1 MIYII
6 ICILIM
12 LSTNGYSISKTSLK
26 PEEIEKIKRELTMK
40 PKINFD
46 MGNKKEDE
54 EVVFELYR
62 ETDKRIYI
70 PRYYGLVNYGV
81 PTVLKFTRGCSVAGC
96 KGGTGA
102 GADIS
107 VGFVGKLREAQME
120 PVNNFL
126 EAARNPRKM
135 GGIISV
141 PCGFG
146 KTIMSLYIACALKK
160 KTMFISHKD
169 FLNQQFIE
177 TVKEFAP
184 AASIGIIK
192 QNKVDVE
199 NKDFIIASL
208 QSLAMRDYDSKI
220 FEDIGFVII
229 DEVHHTGAQVFCR
242 AFKKLNTPIILG
254 LSATLNR
261 KDGMR
266 KVFEYYIGG
275 SVYSIKNKEYTD
287 VIVNIHKYYVPD
299 IEYSAIKKMW
309 NGKENIAAM
318 INNICSYKPRTEY
331 IITVLIELLKNEPD
345 RRVLILSERR
355 NQLKSIE
362 DYIVEKNIAN
372 KDYGYYVGGM
382 KQEQLNISSGKQI
395 ILATFQLASEGFNVP
410 TLNTVIFASP
420 ISDIQ
425 QSIGRILRERPE
437 DRKYTPL
444 CIDISDEFSVFRRKT
459 GARIRFYNNNKY
471 KISYY
476 QDNEKIEID
485 NGDEADNEEY
495 VDSDTH
501 RTDKTKVVK
510 KPMFINDDDE

>member
-1 MIYII
+1 
-6 ICILIM
+6 M
-12 LSTNGYSISKTSLK
+12 LSTSGYSISKTSLK
-26 PEEIEKIKRELTMK
+26 PEEIEKIKKELTMK
-40 PKINFD
+40 PKVNFD
-46 MGNKKEDE
+46 MGNNKDAG

-62 ETDKRIYI
+62 ETNKRIYV
-70 PRYYGLVNYGV
+70 PRYYGFVKYGV
-81 PTVLKFTRGCSVAGC
+81 PKVVKLSG
-96 KGGTGA
+96 

-107 VGFVGKLREAQME
+107 VGFVGKLREAQMQ

-126 EAARNPRKM
+126 EAARNPSKM

-160 KTMFISHKD
+160 KTLFISHKD

-208 QSLAMRDYDSKI
+208 QSLAKRDYDIKI

-331 IITVLIELLKNEPD
+331 IISILIEILKNEPE

-355 NQLKSIE
+355 NQLKAIE

-372 KDYGYYVGGM
+372 QDYGYYVGGM
-382 KQEQLNISSGKQI
+382 KQEQLNVSSGKQI

-444 CIDISDEFSVFRRKT
+444 CIDISDEFSAFFRKT
-459 GARIRFYNNNKY
+459 GARLRFYNNNKY
-471 KISYY
+471 KVSYY
-476 QDNEKIEID
+476 QDNEKID
-485 NGDEADNEEY
+485 NGEAGDADNAGEADDEGNDECENNNKWKR
-495 VDSDTH
+495 DNC
-501 RTDKTKVVK
+501 TKGAK

>member
-1 MIYII
+1 
-6 ICILIM
+6 M
-12 LSTNGYSISKTSLK
+12 LSINGYSISKTSLK
-26 PEEIEKIKRELTMK
+26 PEEIEKIKKELTMK
-40 PKINFD
+40 PRVNFD
-46 MGNKKEDE
+46 MGNNNNTE
-54 EVVFELYR
+54 ELVFELYR

-70 PRYYGLVNYGV
+70 PRYYGLVNYGI
-81 PTVLKFTRGCSVAGC
+81 PKVLKVSG
-96 KGGTGA
+96 

-107 VGFVGKLREAQME
+107 VGFVGRLREAQLE
-120 PVNNFL
+120 PVKNFL
-126 EAARNPRKM
+126 EAAKNPLKM

-169 FLNQQFIE
+169 FLNQQFID

-184 AASIGIIK
+184 AAAIGIIK
-192 QNKVDVE
+192 QKKVDVE

-208 QSLAMRDYDSKI
+208 QSLAMRDYDIKI

-242 AFKKLNTPIILG
+242 AFKNLNTPIILG

-299 IEYSAIKKMW
+299 IEYSIVKKMW

-318 INNICSYKPRTEY
+318 INNICSFKPRTEY
-331 IITVLIELLKNEPD
+331 IMTILTEILKNEPD

-362 DYIVEKNIAN
+362 DYIVEQNIAN

-437 DRKYTPL
+437 DRKYIPL
-444 CIDISDEFSVFRRKT
+444 CIDIADEFSVFHRKNN
-459 GARIRFYNNNKY
+459 ARLKFYNNNKY

-476 QDNEKIEID
+476 QDNEKIEMVND
-485 NGDEADNEEY
+485 NDNDNDTFKGYEGDD
-495 VDSDTH
+495 DI
-501 RTDKTKVVK
+501 KGKQK
-510 KPMFINDDDE
+510 KKMMFINDDE

>member
-1 MIYII
+1 
-6 ICILIM
+6 M
-12 LSTNGYSISKTSLK
+12 LSTNGYSISKASLK
-26 PEEIEKIKRELTMK
+26 PEEIEKIKKELTMK
-40 PKINFD
+40 PKVNFD
-46 MGNKKEDE
+46 MGNNKDAE

-81 PTVLKFTRGCSVAGC
+81 PKVLKLPSS
-96 KGGTGA
+96 GA

-126 EAARNPRKM
+126 AAARNPRKM

-275 SVYSIKNKEYTD
+275 SVYSVKNKEYTD

-331 IITVLIELLKNEPD
+331 IIAILIEILKNEPD

-382 KQEQLNISSGKQI
+382 KQEQLNVSSGKQI

-444 CIDISDEFSVFRRKT
+444 CIDISDEFSVFHRKT
-459 GARIRFYNNNKY
+459 GARLRFYNNNKY

-485 NGDEADNEEY
+485 NGDACEAGDEAGDEGY
-495 VDSDTH
+495 AMSA
-501 RTDKTKVVK
+501 RTKGAK
-510 KPMFINDDDE
+510 KQMFINDDDDE

>member
-6 ICILIM
+6 ICIKIM

-26 PEEIEKIKRELTMK
+26 PEEIEKIKKELTMK
-40 PKINFD
+40 PRVNFD
-46 MGNKKEDE
+46 MGNNKDAE

-81 PTVLKFTRGCSVAGC
+81 PKVLKLGNSNGS
-96 KGGTGA
+96 GA
-102 GADIS
+102 GTDIS

-184 AASIGIIK
+184 TASIGIIK

-199 NKDFIIASL
+199 NKDFVIASL
-208 QSLAMRDYDSKI
+208 QSLAMREYDSKI

-287 VIVNIHKYYVPD
+287 VIVNIHKYYVRD
-299 IEYSAIKKMW
+299 IEYSAVKKMW

-331 IITVLIELLKNEPD
+331 IITILIEILKNEPN

-362 DYIVEKNIAN
+362 DYIVEKNIAD

-382 KQEQLNISSGKQI
+382 KQEQLNVSSGKQI

-444 CIDISDEFSVFRRKT
+444 CIDIADEFSVFHRKT
-459 GARIRFYNNNKY
+459 GARMKFYNNNKY

-485 NGDEADNEEY
+485 NYTDDADADDERCVITNMTTGA
-495 VDSDTH
+495 
-501 RTDKTKVVK
+501 K
-510 KPMFINDDDE
+510 KPMFIKDDDDE

>member
-1 MIYII
+1 
-6 ICILIM
+6 M
-12 LSTNGYSISKTSLK
+12 LSINGYSISKTSLK
-26 PEEIEKIKRELTMK
+26 PEEIEKIKKELTMK
-40 PKINFD
+40 PRVNFD
-46 MGNKKEDE
+46 MGNNNDTE
-54 EVVFELYR
+54 ELFFELYR

-70 PRYYGLVNYGV
+70 PRYYGLVNYGI
-81 PTVLKFTRGCSVAGC
+81 PKVLKVSG
-96 KGGTGA
+96 

-107 VGFVGKLREAQME
+107 VGFVGRLREAQLE
-120 PVNNFL
+120 PVKNFL
-126 EAARNPRKM
+126 EAAKNPLKM

-169 FLNQQFIE
+169 FLNQQFID

-192 QNKVDVE
+192 QKKVDVE

-208 QSLAMRDYDSKI
+208 QSLAMRDYDIKI

-242 AFKKLNTPIILG
+242 AFKNLNTPIILG

-299 IEYSAIKKMW
+299 IEYSIVKKMW
-309 NGKENIAAM
+309 NGKDNIAAM
-318 INNICSYKPRTEY
+318 INNICSFKPRTEY
-331 IITVLIELLKNEPD
+331 IMTILTEILKNEPD

-362 DYIVEKNIAN
+362 DYIVEQNIAN

-437 DRKYTPL
+437 DRKYIPL
-444 CIDISDEFSVFRRKT
+444 CIDIADEFSVFHRKNN
-459 GARIRFYNNNKY
+459 ARLKFYNNNKY

-476 QDNEKIEID
+476 QDNEKIEMVND
-485 NGDEADNEEY
+485 NDNDNDTFKGYEGDD
-495 VDSDTH
+495 DI
-501 RTDKTKVVK
+501 KGKQK
-510 KPMFINDDDE
+510 KKMMFINDDE

>member
-1 MIYII
+1 
-6 ICILIM
+6 M
-12 LSTNGYSISKTSLK
+12 LSINGYSIAKTSLST
-26 PEEIEKIKRELTMK
+26 EQIDKIKKELTMK
-40 PKINFD
+40 PQVNFN
-46 MGNKKEDE
+46 MGIKNKEDDIT
-54 EVVFELYR
+54 FELYR
-62 ETDKRIYI
+62 ETENRIYI
-70 PRYYGLVNYGV
+70 PRYYGLTNFGI
-81 PTVLKFTRGCSVAGC
+81 PKIC
-96 KGGTGA
+96 KLTG

-107 VGFVGKLREAQME
+107 VDFIGKLRDAQVE
-120 PVNNFL
+120 PVKNFI
-126 EAARNPRKM
+126 EAARNPQKM

-146 KTIMSLYIACALKK
+146 KTIMSLYIACLIKK

-169 FLNQQFIE
+169 FLNQQFID

-184 AASIGIIK
+184 SAKIGIIK
-192 QNKVDVE
+192 QKKVDTE

-287 VIVNIHKYYVPD
+287 VDINIHKYYVPN
-299 IEYSAIKKMW
+299 IEYSIVKKMW

-318 INNICSYKPRTEY
+318 INNICSFKPRNEY
-331 IITVLIELLKNEPD
+331 IISILIDILKKEPD

-355 NQLKSIE
+355 GQLKSIE
-362 DYIVEKNIAN
+362 DYIIEHNIAN

-382 KQEQLNISSGKQI
+382 KQDQLNISSDKQI

-410 TLNTVIFASP
+410 SLNTLILASP

-437 DRKYTPL
+437 NRKYVPL
-444 CIDISDEFSVFRRKT
+444 CIDIADEFSVFHRKN
-459 GARIRFYNNNKY
+459 GARLKFYKNNKY
-471 KISYY
+471 IISYY
-476 QDNEKIEID
+476 QDNEKIEIYK
-485 NGDEADNEEY
+485 EDNEIDE
-495 VDSDTH
+495 VNEDN
-501 RTDKTKVVK
+501 TKKNK
-510 KPMFINDDDE
+510 KLMFINDDE

>member
-1 MIYII
+1 
-6 ICILIM
+6 M
-12 LSTNGYSISKTSLK
+12 LSINGYSISKTSLK
-26 PEEIEKIKRELTMK
+26 PEEIEKIKKELTMK
-40 PKINFD
+40 PRVNFD
-46 MGNKKEDE
+46 MGNNNNTE
-54 EVVFELYR
+54 ELVFELYR

-70 PRYYGLVNYGV
+70 PRYYGLVNYGI
-81 PTVLKFTRGCSVAGC
+81 PKVLKVSG
-96 KGGTGA
+96 

-107 VGFVGKLREAQME
+107 VGFVGRLRDAQLE
-120 PVNNFL
+120 PVKNFL
-126 EAARNPRKM
+126 EAAKNPLKM

-169 FLNQQFIE
+169 FLNQQFID

-184 AASIGIIK
+184 TASIGIIK
-192 QNKVDVE
+192 QKKVDVE

-208 QSLAMRDYDSKI
+208 QSLAMRDYDIKI

-242 AFKKLNTPIILG
+242 AFKNLNTPIILG

-299 IEYSAIKKMW
+299 IEYSIVKKMW

-318 INNICSYKPRTEY
+318 INNICSFKPRTEY
-331 IITVLIELLKNEPD
+331 IMTILTEILKNEPD

-362 DYIVEKNIAN
+362 DYIVEQNIAN

-382 KQEQLNISSGKQI
+382 KQEQLNISSGEQI

-437 DRKYTPL
+437 DRKYIPL
-444 CIDISDEFSVFRRKT
+444 CIDIADEFSVFHRKNN
-459 GARIRFYNNNKY
+459 ARLKFYNNNKY

-476 QDNEKIEID
+476 QDNEKIEMVND
-485 NGDEADNEEY
+485 NDNDNDNDTFKGYEGDD
-495 VDSDTH
+495 DI
-501 RTDKTKVVK
+501 KGKQK
-510 KPMFINDDDE
+510 KKMMFINDDE

>member
-1 MIYII
+1 
-6 ICILIM
+6 M
-12 LSTNGYSISKTSLK
+12 LSTNGYSISKASLK
-26 PEEIEKIKRELTMK
+26 PEEIEKIKKELTMK
-40 PKINFD
+40 PKVNFD
-46 MGNKKEDE
+46 MGNNKDAE

-81 PTVLKFTRGCSVAGC
+81 PKVLKLPSS
-96 KGGTGA
+96 GA

-126 EAARNPRKM
+126 AAARNPRKM

-275 SVYSIKNKEYTD
+275 SVYSVKNKEYTD

-318 INNICSYKPRTEY
+318 INNICSYKQRTEY
-331 IITVLIELLKNEPD
+331 IIAILIEILKNEPD

-382 KQEQLNISSGKQI
+382 KQEQLNVSSGKQI

-444 CIDISDEFSVFRRKT
+444 CIDISDEFSVFHRKT
-459 GARIRFYNNNKY
+459 GARLRFYNNNKY

-485 NGDEADNEEY
+485 NGDAGDEACEAGEAGDEGY
-495 VDSDTH
+495 D
-501 RTDKTKVVK
+501 RTGGADKTARTKGAK
-510 KPMFINDDDE
+510 KPMFINDDDDE

>member
-1 MIYII
+1 
-6 ICILIM
+6 M

-26 PEEIEKIKRELTMK
+26 PEEIEKIKKELTMK
-40 PKINFD
+40 PKVNFD
-46 MGNKKEDE
+46 MGNNKDAE

-62 ETDKRIYI
+62 ETEKRIYI

-81 PTVLKFTRGCSVAGC
+81 PKVLKLPSS
-96 KGGTGA
+96 GA

-275 SVYSIKNKEYTD
+275 SVYSVKNKEYTD

-331 IITVLIELLKNEPD
+331 IIEILTEILKNEPD

-382 KQEQLNISSGKQI
+382 KQEQLNVSSGKQI

-444 CIDISDEFSVFRRKT
+444 CIDISDEFSVFHRKT
-459 GARIRFYNNNKY
+459 GARLRFYNNNKY

-485 NGDEADNEEY
+485 NGDAGEAGDEAGAEADNEGY
-495 VDSDTH
+495 GGTDTN
-501 RTDKTKVVK
+501 RTKGAK
-510 KPMFINDDDE
+510 KPMFINDDDDK

>member
-1 MIYII
+1 
-6 ICILIM
+6 M
-12 LSTNGYSISKTSLK
+12 LSTNGYSISKASLK
-26 PEEIEKIKRELTMK
+26 PEEIEKIKKELTMK
-40 PKINFD
+40 PKVNFD
-46 MGNKKEDE
+46 MGNNKDAE

-81 PTVLKFTRGCSVAGC
+81 PKVLKLPAC
-96 KGGTGA
+96 KA

-275 SVYSIKNKEYTD
+275 SVYSVKNKEYTD

-331 IITVLIELLKNEPD
+331 IIAILIEILKNEPD

-382 KQEQLNISSGKQI
+382 KQEQLNVSSGKQI

-444 CIDISDEFSVFRRKT
+444 CIDISDEFSVFHRKT
-459 GARIRFYNNNKY
+459 GARLRFYNNNKY

-485 NGDEADNEEY
+485 NGDADDAAAEADNEGY
-495 VDSDTH
+495 GGTD
-501 RTDKTKVVK
+501 RTVRTKCAK
-510 KPMFINDDDE
+510 KPMFINDDDDE

>member
-1 MIYII
+1 
-6 ICILIM
+6 M
-12 LSTNGYSISKTSLK
+12 LSINGYSISKTSLK
-26 PEEIEKIKRELTMK
+26 PEEIEKIKKELTMK
-40 PKINFD
+40 PRVNFD
-46 MGNKKEDE
+46 MGNNNNTE
-54 EVVFELYR
+54 ELVFELYR

-70 PRYYGLVNYGV
+70 PRYYGLVNYGI
-81 PTVLKFTRGCSVAGC
+81 PKVLKVSG
-96 KGGTGA
+96 

-107 VGFVGKLREAQME
+107 VGFVGRLREAQLE
-120 PVNNFL
+120 PVKNFL
-126 EAARNPRKM
+126 EAAKNPLKM

-169 FLNQQFIE
+169 FLNQQFID

-192 QNKVDVE
+192 QKKVDVE

-208 QSLAMRDYDSKI
+208 QSLAMRDYDIKI

-242 AFKKLNTPIILG
+242 AFKNLNTPIILG

-299 IEYSAIKKMW
+299 IEYSIVKKMW

-318 INNICSYKPRTEY
+318 INNICSFKPRTEY
-331 IITVLIELLKNEPD
+331 IMTILTEILKNEPD

-362 DYIVEKNIAN
+362 DYIVEQNIAN

-437 DRKYTPL
+437 DRKYIPL
-444 CIDISDEFSVFRRKT
+444 CIDIADEFSVFHRKNN
-459 GARIRFYNNNKY
+459 ARLKFYNNNKY

-476 QDNEKIEID
+476 QDNEKIEMVND
-485 NGDEADNEEY
+485 NDNDNDTFKGYEGDD
-495 VDSDTH
+495 DI
-501 RTDKTKVVK
+501 KGKQK
-510 KPMFINDDDE
+510 KKMMFINDDE

>member
-6 ICILIM
+6 ICIIIM
-12 LSTNGYSISKTSLK
+12 LSTNGYSISKASLK
-26 PEEIEKIKRELTMK
+26 PEEIEKIKKELTMK
-40 PKINFD
+40 PKVNFD
-46 MGNKKEDE
+46 MGNNKDAE

-81 PTVLKFTRGCSVAGC
+81 PKVLKLPSS
-96 KGGTGA
+96 GA

-126 EAARNPRKM
+126 AAARNPRKM

-275 SVYSIKNKEYTD
+275 SVYSVKNKEYTD

-331 IITVLIELLKNEPD
+331 IIAILIEILKNEPD

-382 KQEQLNISSGKQI
+382 KQEQLNVSSGKQI

-444 CIDISDEFSVFRRKT
+444 CIDISDEFSVFHRKT
-459 GARIRFYNNNKY
+459 GARLRFYNNNKY

-485 NGDEADNEEY
+485 NGDAGNAGEACDACEEAGDEGY
-495 VDSDTH
+495 ASTA
-501 RTDKTKVVK
+501 RTKGAK
-510 KPMFINDDDE
+510 KPMFINDDDDE